1 MEGRNRTPLAICDK
15 RVKRLL
21 LLLWWSIC
29 IIILKYIVQIHPQIL
44 DYSPVR
50 FRLANCTTTLPGR
63 AASSSSS
70 QAGLQRWWR
79 SNKGWDGVASAWHYP
94 TLVLVGGCCF
104 SPDDD
109 DDDGPTIA
117 SVQEW
122 VSEKC
127 CRFRV
132 ILLFA
137 SLPLPYWIQ
146 IMILLQKRN
155 PLPAPTSFSHHIS
168 RFVRKRQPYIN

>member
-1 MEGRNRTPLAICDK
+1 MKHLHHYLKIYCSNSSPNIGLFSGSVPTCKLHNHFARQSSQQQQQPGRTTEMMEEQQGMGWGGFCL
-15 RVKRLL
+15 
-21 LLLWWSIC
+21 
-29 IIILKYIVQIHPQIL
+29 
-44 DYSPVR
+44 
-50 FRLANCTTTLPGR
+50 TLPHTGTGGWVLFF
-63 AASSSSS
+63 S
-70 QAGLQRWWR
+70 RWR
-79 SNKGWDGVASAWHYP
+79 RRR
-94 TLVLVGGCCF
+94 
-104 SPDDD
+104 
-109 DDDGPTIA
+109 DGPTIA

>member
-1 MEGRNRTPLAICDK
+1 MKHLHHY
-15 RVKRLL
+15 
-21 LLLWWSIC
+21 
-29 IIILKYIVQIHPQIL
+29 LKIYCSNS
-44 DYSPVR
+44 SPNIGLFSGSVPTCKLHNHFAR
-50 FRLANCTTTLPGR
+50 Q
-63 AASSSSS
+63 SSSS

-104 SPDDD
+104 SPDD

>member
-1 MEGRNRTPLAICDK
+1 MKHLHHY
-15 RVKRLL
+15 
-21 LLLWWSIC
+21 
-29 IIILKYIVQIHPQIL
+29 LKIYCSNS
-44 DYSPVR
+44 SPNIGLFSGSVPTCKLHNHFAR
-50 FRLANCTTTLPGR
+50 QSSQQQQPGR
-63 AASSSSS
+63 QDYRYDGGATRD
-70 QAGLQRWWR
+70 GM
-79 SNKGWDGVASAWHYP
+79 GW
-94 TLVLVGGCCF
+94 LILVGGCCF
-104 SPDDD
+104 SPDDDD